1 MLPKLFYDIE
11 KNSDCKI
18 KKFISCED
26 VSHLGAFS
34 YGEIIDFEISVSRAL
49 GARGVVL
56 RIAPDG
62 RADIDMPLEF
72 SGSDGV
78 HDIYTVTLDTA
89 KLCGEDGYGLF
100 YYEFL
105 LLRGFNTLFTNTYN
119 NYDFDLSERGGKR
132 FRLLV
137 SEKDYKLSESFG
149 KGVMYHVF
157 VDRFYRGEGEC
168 VDGIR
173 WREDAVF
180 NPNWEY
186 GIPQYAKR
194 AGDPLKNNEFFGG
207 TLYGVIQKLDYLK
220 SLSVKTIYLS
230 PIFEAYSNHKYDTG
244 NYMKVDDMFGG
255 DEAFELLLKKA
266 KEYGMGIILDGVFNH
281 TGDNS
286 LYFNKYGKYG
296 MGGAYKNEE
305 SPYRNWYFFKNW
317 PEQYESWWGIDILPK
332 LNHENESCR
341 ALITGEGGVI
351 EKYTKMG
358 IAGWRLDVAD
368 ELSDKLL
375 DELRE
380 VAKRESNGEAVIIGE
395 VWENACDKMA
405 YGNRRRYFSGRQ
417 LDSVMNYPLKNAI
430 VGFCQFGDAGMLYDT
445 LTEIYASYPREVSK
459 RLMNLLGTHD
469 TERILTVLGSDF
481 EDFEGT
487 NDELSTRRLTKEKR
501 DTALKMLKIAAAI
514 QYTVYGIPS
523 VFYGDE
529 VGVEGYH
536 DPFCRMPFPW
546 SDMNNGYRGEL
557 LSYYRLLGEIRE
569 SNPVLA
575 DGDFYIVKHDESSI
589 AYVRENATD
598 RILVIANRGDG
609 FTFDIPEGER
619 YCDLLCGKS
628 YENSIY
634 VPCDSV
640 MILKL

>member
-34 YGEIIDFEISVSRAL
+34 YGEIIDFEFSVSRAL

-78 HDIYTVTLDTA
+78 HDIYTVAVDTA
-89 KLCGEDGYGLF
+89 KLCGADGYGLF

-119 NYDFDLSERGGKR
+119 NYDFEISERGGKR

-137 SEKDYKLSESFG
+137 SEKDYKLPESFG

-168 VDGIR
+168 VDNIR
-173 WREDAVF
+173 CREDAVM

-296 MGGAYKNEE
+296 MGGAYRREE

-430 VGFCQFGDAGMLYDT
+430 VGFCQFGDAQMLYDT

-487 NDELSTRRLTKEKR
+487 NDELSTRRLAEEKR
-501 DTALKMLKIAAAI
+501 DMALRMLKIAAAI

-529 VGVEGYH
+529 VGLEGFR

-546 SDMNNGYRGEL
+546 RDMNDGYRGDL
-557 LSYYRLLGEIRE
+557 LSYYRRLGEIRE
-569 SNPVLA
+569 NNPVLS

-598 RILVIANRGDG
+598 RILIIANRGDS

-619 YCDLLCGKS
+619 YCDLLDGKA